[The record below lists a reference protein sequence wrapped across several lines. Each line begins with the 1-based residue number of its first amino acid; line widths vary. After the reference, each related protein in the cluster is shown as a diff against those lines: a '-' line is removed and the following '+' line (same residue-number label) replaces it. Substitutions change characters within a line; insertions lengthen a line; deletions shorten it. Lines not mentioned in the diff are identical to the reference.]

1 MKFSAIDR
9 IVRQLR
15 GSGADDED
23 GTPGSVAR
31 RGAARR
37 GLGSGEAPPRV
48 PPRGPLPSPLAPPAA
63 PHPTRA
69 LLRWP
74 GRRTTWAT
82 TASSTTPTT
91 RRRRSTG
98 WPARRASSS
107 RAAVSQQAPNEQPN
121 CAVADRGWSA
131 VADRGWCAAVAD
143 CGPAAHRHLQV
154 LQPHAGLLP
163 LRSAALPPRR
173 DALQHHPLDAPRR
186 PEPRVHASAAE
197 AQDGGKIV
205 ILSRVVALSV
215 SLTPKVSLFQT
226 SSTSARACSRA
237 GCHPSTSTRSSASSR
252 PGRKPHTTIAD
263 HVENTQPGMWRR
275 CQLILR

>member
-1 MKFSAIDR
+1 MTRMALLAQLLGVAQLGVVSAQAKPHLVFLLV
-9 IVRQLR
+9 VR
-15 GSGADDED
+15 
-23 GTPGSVAR
+23 
-31 RGAARR
+31 
-37 GLGSGEAPPRV
+37 PP
-48 PPRGPLPSPLAPPAA
+48 PLSPRPRA
-63 PHPTRA
+63 PHAPHSARA
-69 LLRWP
+69 A

-163 LRSAALPPRR
+163 LRSSALPPRR

-197 AQDGGKIV
+197 AQDGGICHTSRWQGASPTPSP
-205 ILSRVVALSV
+205 LSA
-215 SLTPKVSLFQT
+215 
-226 SSTSARACSRA
+226 AA
-237 GCHPSTSTRSSASSR
+237 
-252 PGRKPHTTIAD
+252 
-263 HVENTQPGMWRR
+263 
-275 CQLILR
+275 